1 MHCNS
6 NFFNINKCIFIKVLL
21 HTMFQFFCTL
31 TYISWMMIRII
42 SLLTVLAVYAQL
54 FVYSFKGKIGKSPRS
69 NSHLWSQLADKFSKM
84 VERFSKYSND
94 EIRLLENDRLKHLVY
109 GGREALNDTNV
120 LQSFSILYEDILPV
134 RFGGDI
140 LFNMIEKALQNA
152 KKSKKS
158 DSSLSRAIKEDNP
171 TSILKEQ
178 PTNMQ
183 KRVISQIMSYA
194 LPEDLQRCDSLFSE
208 IDSDSNG
215 SISFEEFQ
223 AWVASIDIADNTD
236 GSILQAENDS
246 NTLTSSA
253 ENLFS
258 VVDVNNDGTI
268 SYEEFKM
275 WTTGLHS
282 GEECDVL
289 STLSIHDI
297 PSSSPGTRKY
307 RERYLHMI
315 QCFSRWGENITTQ
328 NKFDSNPRMNLVI
341 QGCFEGAKN
350 PGVVKALGILYEDY
364 LPLRIA
370 GDAIFKLMESKLS

>member
-1 MHCNS
+1 M
-6 NFFNINKCIFIKVLL
+6 
-21 HTMFQFFCTL
+21 
-31 TYISWMMIRII
+31 
-42 SLLTVLAVYAQL
+42 
-54 FVYSFKGKIGKSPRS
+54 
-69 NSHLWSQLADKFSKM
+69 WSQLADKFSTM

-94 EIRLLENDRLKHLVY
+94 EIRLLESDRLKHLVY
-109 GGREALNDTNV
+109 GGREALNDTYV

-158 DSSLSRAIKEDNP
+158 ESSYSRSVKEDSTYVV
-171 TSILKEQ
+171 TSIIKEQ
-178 PTNMQ
+178 PNSMQ
-183 KRVISQIMSYA
+183 RRVISQIMSYA

-208 IDSDSNG
+208 IDSDCNG

-223 AWVASIDIADNTD
+223 AWVASIDIDDNSE
-236 GSILQAENDS
+236 GSILQDEN
-246 NTLTSSA
+246 NWASSA

-282 GEECDVL
+282 GEECDIL

-315 QCFSRWGENITTQ
+315 QCFSRWGENI
-328 NKFDSNPRMNLVI
+328 NALKKFDPNPRMNLVI